1 MNYLKKLSLLL
12 LGVIVISCSNDDVT
26 DDLQSQIDEL
36 EAVQTELEAT
46 IETLQ
51 GTISTLQGNLQTANN
66 TTNSLSGDLD
76 EAETA
81 LAAAQAALNEA
92 RALVDDATS
101 DINDLQ
107 AALVFVNNALE
118 GINYNNTVNL
128 EATGSVASQNVSQAK
143 QTINGKWNIAASS
156 SKFHIDNKG
165 ACSFDFI
172 EFMDDSYL
180 LSIVLPDGEKG
191 RLFGEYI
198 LNEGTEGVES
208 VDLMYDIG
216 ASTMRV
222 ARLTNIVVTQ
232 DSDDALSASF
242 DVNLTLPEALEV
254 CQASLPASVSAPKVD
269 PVPEAVSDETT
280 AVSNHARLIGEW
292 TVVGLDSG
300 DGGTLQSALNN
311 FCLGE
316 VEVLDDNG
324 NIIGYQEVQIEGCT
338 PPTGGVINFS
348 NFGTYSTTLL
358 NSDGSVFAVDIEDW
372 SWDNDQTVLVLGF
385 DGEFDRF
392 DIVEL
397 TETRLQFR
405 GTYFEEYE
413 DESGQR
419 QEIQITETIT
429 CVRQ

>member
-1 MNYLKKLSLLL
+1 MNYLKKISLLL

-26 DDLQSQIDEL
+26 DDLQNQIDEL

-51 GTISTLQGNLQTANN
+51 GTISTLQGNLQAAN
-66 TTNSLSGDLD
+66 TTTTALSGDLS

-101 DINDLQ
+101 DISDLQ
-107 AALVFVNNALE
+107 AALAFVNTALE

-128 EATGSVASQNVSQAK
+128 DATGTVSAQTVSQAK
-143 QTINGKWNIAASS
+143 QTINGKWNIGGSS
-156 SKFHIDNKG
+156 SKFYLNNKG
-165 ACSFDFI
+165 TCSFDFI

-180 LSIVLPDGEKG
+180 LSIVLPDGQKG

-216 ASTMRV
+216 ATTMRV

-232 DSDDALSASF
+232 DDDDALNASF

-269 PVPEAVSDETT
+269 PVPEAVSNETT

-311 FCLGE
+311 FCLGFNE
-316 VEVLDDNG
+316 ETM
-324 NIIGYQEVQIEGCT
+324 QEEPIEGCT

-372 SWDNDQTVLVLGF
+372 SWDNDQTVLVLGY

-392 DIVEL
+392 NIIEL
-397 TETRLQFR
+397 SETRLQFS
-405 GTYFEEYE
+405 GTYFDEYV
-413 DESGQR
+413 DEAGQR